1 MLARQLAYITYVRGS
16 MSTLQIL
23 LFLYFYGFM
32 PPTLSREEPNLM
44 SIIVDDANEAYCE
57 MDGVLYRCLVSNAA
71 GDVTSETATLTVNV
85 KPVENP
91 KPAITTQPADVT
103 VNEGATAAFSVV
115 ASNATTY
122 QWYYQKPD
130 TTVWNSVLVNGTSA
144 TYTLTT
150 AERHN
155 GNTYRCTLTNEAGE
169 TYSSTATLTVI

>member
-1 MLARQLAYITYVRGS
+1 MAFGDCRKLTEVSIPGSVQTIDAYAFSKTGLTSVSIPASVTNLTYGVFS
-16 MSTLQIL
+16 NCN
-23 LFLYFYGFM
+23 
-32 PPTLSREEPNLM
+32 NLM

-91 KPAITTQPADVT
+91 KPTITTQPADVT

-155 GNTYRCTLTNEAGE
+155 GNTYR
-169 TYSSTATLTVI
+169 